1 MAEVHKLTKTVEV
14 GQEKSVLE
22 FQDSMAEVH
31 KLTKTVEV
39 GQEKS
44 VLEFQDSMVEVH
56 KLNNKVEVSQ
66 SVVCTRV
73 SRQYGGGTQTHQ
85 ERVKE

>member
-1 MAEVHKLTKTVEV
+1 MAEVHKLTKKVEV

-31 KLTKTVEV
+31 KLTKKVEV

-44 VLEFQDSMVEVH
+44 VLEFQDSMAEVH
-56 KLNNKVEVSQ
+56 KLTKKVEVGQ
-66 SVVCTRV
+66 REVCTGV
-73 SRQYGGGTQTHQ
+73 SRQYGRGTQTHQ
-85 ERVKE
+85 EG